1 MPERLSTGAPDLDDN
16 LDGGIVPGSL
26 VTLRADPASQA
37 ELFLYRAA
45 VPRDALYLT
54 TARSP
59 GSVTDTLDAL
69 PFDTGTVDVRAVD
82 PDHGIQAITDE
93 LSQVPDTKT
102 VIIDKV
108 DVLERE
114 ARARY
119 RSFLN
124 DLRDLLSQADGVA
137 YLHAT
142 TGSESPKCRDSTE
155 YLSDVILDV
164 ELQITDEVIGRL
176 AVPKY
181 RRGSALRR
189 TFDYELTDDI
199 TLDKTRGIT

>member
-1 MPERLSTGAPDLDDN
+1 MAERLSTGAPDLDDH

-26 VTLRADPASQA
+26 VTLRANPASQA

-45 VPRDALYLT
+45 APRDALYLT
-54 TARSP
+54 TARSVE
-59 GSVTDTLDAL
+59 SVRDTLDSV
-69 PFDTGTVDVRAVD
+69 PFRTGEVEIRAVD
-82 PDHGIQAITDE
+82 TDHSIQTITDE
-93 LSQVPDTKT
+93 LSQVPDSKT

-114 ARARY
+114 ARVRY

-124 DLRDLLSQADGVA
+124 DLSELLGQIEGVA

-142 TGSESPKCRDSTE
+142 TGSVRPECRDSTE

-164 ELQITDEVIGRL
+164 ELQITDDVIARL

-181 RRGSALRR
+181 RRGAALRQ